1 MIASKHIRSVVFLLL
16 AMSVTAGSGCA
27 SQGEKMVA
35 SYTSTR
41 ETLTDSQRQV
51 DGTIASLA
59 GLRQT
64 PPQALSDGFNRYKDQ
79 VTKLEHDAQQMKW
92 RAEEMQTEQE
102 QHIKAWQKEMESI
115 NDPTIKSSLESRRQ
129 AARSNFA
136 LVRMYADD
144 VKKAYLPFVQRNK
157 EMVKALSIDLSPAA
171 INSLSA
177 AIDQVLS
184 DGMNLKQKLA
194 AMQHAMDNIAN
205 GVSPIGH

>member
-1 MIASKHIRSVVFLLL
+1 MFARKAIAAGMLFLF
-16 AMSVTAGSGCA
+16 AVIVAGGTGCA

-41 ETLTDSQRQV
+41 ETLTDSQQQV
-51 DGTIASLA
+51 DATIASLA
-59 GLRQT
+59 GLRRT
-64 PPQALSDGFNRYKDQ
+64 PPQALSDGFSRYKDQ

-144 VKKAYLPFVQRNK
+144 VKKAYEPFVQRNK

-184 DGMNLKQKLA
+184 DGANLKQKLA